1 MATNDGHNSRN
12 GGSWRKYFKVADV
25 NQLGQLSPISGK
37 NNFGLPGYNR
47 NSGDFESG
55 SRNEFAFRNYASR
68 LPEVYSGHPNRL
80 ERYNQYENMD
90 CDSEVNACLD
100 IIAEFST
107 QQNSDNGTPFDIK
120 FTNKPTDHE
129 IEIIKKQL
137 QQWTKLNKLDQ
148 RIFKLFRN
156 TIKYGDQVFVRD
168 PETFEMYWV
177 DMIKVA
183 RIIVNESEGKRPEQ
197 YIIRDINPN
206 FQNMSMAAKTT
217 SDYYVSRST
226 GSVTTGNNYNAPNG
240 GSGGGG
246 GGGVGNSRFTQAM
259 NESCI
264 DSKHVVHLSLNEGLD
279 YFWPFGQSILEN
291 IYKVYKQKELL
302 EDSILIYRVQRAPE
316 RRLFKIDV
324 GNMPSH
330 MAMAFVERVKNEM
343 HQRRIPTISGGGAN
357 MMDASYNA
365 LSVNEDYFF
374 PQTCLSLDTSIKLLD
389 NRDVTLANLI
399 EEYKQGKENFVYTV
413 NQTTLEIEPGK
424 IVWAD
429 VTRRNTQVLSVLLD
443 NGEKVVC
450 TPDHRFI
457 MRDGSEVEAQHL
469 TEGSSVMPLYLLD
482 GKTGKHQG
490 AAKYLKYISPNTGK
504 SKWVHTMVCPKKT
517 PGKDSEIHHIDLNS
531 RNNNPTNLVEMETST
546 HRRLHSELGTYHL
559 SMAWNDSEKR
569 AKLIDGIHS
578 YHANA
583 TIEDKEMM
591 RSRGKINGAVTWA
604 RAESSKKVLASLAKT
619 RVKVYTAKTIHYS
632 TSMAERMVELYNE
645 GHNSITKMT
654 KILRVDSK
662 FQNEFKIANPNIK
675 RDKNKTAGIA
685 PTDSTLKKLVNILGY
700 ESWEKFKETYS
711 YNHKIVSVTW
721 LSETIDTGDITVESI
736 NNNHNFALSSG
747 IFVHNSD
754 GRGSSIE
761 VLPGGCFSMDTSV
774 SLLDGRELTIAQVS
788 DELAEGKT
796 LWVYSCEP
804 ITGKV
809 VPGLVS
815 WAGMTQRQAQVLKIT
830 LDNGESIICTP
841 DHKFPQY
848 DVEFKR
854 ADELTVGDSL
864 IPLYRKKEVCD
875 TKLDGYEEYFDNSSK
890 QWKYTHRMVAD
901 EFKDTLV
908 KYKIFNEEYSDGK
921 YDVRHHVNFNRHDNS
936 PENLCWMAWH
946 DHQKLHQHHGFSKE
960 SQQLGTLAA
969 KRRLQ
974 NLKDNNLAEYEK
986 YCKTVGERFTN
997 WYSSLTEEE
1006 LVELNE
1012 NKAAGLKKYF
1022 ESLDDDSKAI
1032 RTANSRAA
1040 FKIANKTKL
1049 EKMAKDEEYRQWV
1062 CEQQKAGWTS
1072 ELREE
1077 RSKFV
1082 SDRNLKDWKNNEKR
1096 RSNMKELQ
1104 SVSYSHSMLKSV
1116 IDMVKDKT
1124 THEITVNDI
1133 IDELNK
1139 NINIVNEL
1147 AILNK
1152 DKKVHNW
1159 SIDKG
1164 FTATGLTS
1172 MVKQYGYTSWSDFR
1186 KKESVHNHRIA
1197 KIEYL
1202 DEPMDVGTL
1211 TIDGDEI
1218 YHGYHTFAL
1227 SAGVF
1232 TKNSNLGEIDD
1243 LKYFN
1248 NKMARGLRVPSSY
1261 LPTGPDDSGAATNDG
1276 RVGTALIQEFRFNKY
1291 CERLQKLIMQK
1302 LDDEFKMYMRWRGF
1316 EIDNGLFDI
1325 TLTEPQN
1332 FASYRQSELDTAR
1345 VATFASL
1352 EPLNY
1357 LSKRFTLKRF
1367 LGLSDEEILENQTL
1381 WKEERD
1387 NPQMQAQQGQ
1397 GLRSVGIT
1405 PGGLSSDLDMN
1416 TDLTNT
1422 DLGSAEVD
1430 TGAGPAPAVVP
1441 TPGAPSG
1448 GPAGL

>member
-1 MATNDGHNSRN
+1 MATNDGRNSRN

-374 PQTCLSLDTSIKLLD
+374 PQT
-389 NRDVTLANLI
+389 
-399 EEYKQGKENFVYTV
+399 
-413 NQTTLEIEPGK
+413 
-424 IVWAD
+424 
-429 VTRRNTQVLSVLLD
+429 
-443 NGEKVVC
+443 
-450 TPDHRFI
+450 
-457 MRDGSEVEAQHL
+457 
-469 TEGSSVMPLYLLD
+469 
-482 GKTGKHQG
+482 
-490 AAKYLKYISPNTGK
+490 
-504 SKWVHTMVCPKKT
+504 
-517 PGKDSEIHHIDLNS
+517 
-531 RNNNPTNLVEMETST
+531 
-546 HRRLHSELGTYHL
+546 
-559 SMAWNDSEKR
+559 
-569 AKLIDGIHS
+569 
-578 YHANA
+578 
-583 TIEDKEMM
+583 
-591 RSRGKINGAVTWA
+591 
-604 RAESSKKVLASLAKT
+604 
-619 RVKVYTAKTIHYS
+619 
-632 TSMAERMVELYNE
+632 
-645 GHNSITKMT
+645 
-654 KILRVDSK
+654 
-662 FQNEFKIANPNIK
+662 
-675 RDKNKTAGIA
+675 
-685 PTDSTLKKLVNILGY
+685 
-700 ESWEKFKETYS
+700 
-711 YNHKIVSVTW
+711 
-721 LSETIDTGDITVESI
+721 
-736 NNNHNFALSSG
+736 
-747 IFVHNSD
+747 SD

-1152 DKKVHNW
+1152 DKKVRNW

-1367 LGLSDEEILENQTL
+1367 LGLSDEEILENETL